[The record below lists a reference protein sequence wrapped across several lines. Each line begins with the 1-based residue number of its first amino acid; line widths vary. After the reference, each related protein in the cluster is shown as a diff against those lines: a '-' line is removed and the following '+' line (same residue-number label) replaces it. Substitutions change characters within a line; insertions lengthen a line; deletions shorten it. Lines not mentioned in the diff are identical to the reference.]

1 MSFERVKVGE
11 LEYLRSTL
19 IEVPHCFSSRYGG
32 VSEDYLGSLNLGV
45 HRGDLPERYLENY
58 RILGEAVGFR
68 PEDVAFSRQIHS
80 DIVIRAEQ
88 CHRNRVLEPD
98 REEVERDGMVTDE
111 PGIALAVFGADC
123 TTILLHDPV
132 KKAIAAVHSGWRGTA
147 MGIVKRAVE
156 KLTEEYGSDPADVR
170 AAIGPCICSDCFETH
185 RDVPDAMLASLGVDA
200 LPAIRY
206 AETEGKFQVDLK
218 LINRI
223 WLEKAGVT
231 QIDVTEDC
239 TACQPDRY
247 WSHRITQGHRGS
259 QAAIITL

>member
-19 IEVPHCFSSRYGG
+19 IDVPHCFSSRFGG
-32 VSEDYLGSLNLGV
+32 VSEGYLSSLNLGIS
-45 HRGDLPERYLENY
+45 RGDLPERCLENY

-80 DIVIRAEQ
+80 DLVIRVGQE
-88 CHRNRVLEPD
+88 HRGRLLEPE
-98 REEVERDGMVTDE
+98 REETERDGMVTNE
-111 PGIALAVFGADC
+111 PGIALAAFGADC
-123 TTILLHDPV
+123 PTILLYDPV
-132 KKAIAAVHSGWRGTA
+132 KKAISSVHSGWRGTA

-156 KLTEEYGSDPADVR
+156 KLTETYGSDPADIR
-170 AAIGPCICSDCFETH
+170 AAIGPCICADCFETH

-200 LPAIRY
+200 LPAIRHGKL
-206 AETEGKFQVDLK
+206 EGKFHVDLK
-218 LINRI
+218 MINRI
-223 WLEKAGVT
+223 WLEQAGVT

-247 WSHRITQGHRGS
+247 WSHRVTKGIRGS